1 MHDAKTIINL
11 IGEMYIEKN
20 PNFFYSEVIYFP
32 AIKNKKNILPYLNLS
47 DIFIDQID
55 TKLVQEQSADSPN
68 DYNANFFFK
77 S

>member
-11 IGEMYIEKN
+11 IGEMYLEKN
-20 PNFFYSEVIYFP
+20 PNFFYNEVIYFP
-32 AIKNKKNILPYLNLS
+32 AIKNARSILPYLNLS

-55 TKLVQEQSADSPN
+55 IKLVQEQSADSPN